1 MKSDT
6 LKKEANVNFYKVSI
20 KFYKLC
26 VTEIMIITRKI
37 ELVLKNKEDGVKLKK
52 WYSLM
57 PKLHNTIVTNIF
69 LNDIIKEKMANYDVY
84 FNEQVNSLDKKIT
97 AEYEKMRGCK
107 DEEKRK
113 KGMEVVEKLKKERN
127 KINFEGKKQFDNQFK
142 EVFGKQFDGF
152 IYNIVR
158 QDEALGEIPSNI
170 AAASLQ
176 NLSFYKKSLNAIK
189 SGEERIRMYGKGMPM
204 PLPKTV
210 FNIVYNKDS
219 DIFELNMTGGIEFK
233 LHLGRD
239 KSNNRIIL
247 ERIFDN
253 IYGLADSQLQ
263 YLTNKKKKKKEW
275 FLLMCVNVPEN
286 KNDLLENT
294 IIGVDMGINIPAY
307 CAVNNSLDRASLGKR
322 EDIINFR
329 NGIRKQRRNMQKN
342 LSVSGRGGQ
351 GYDRKMKALN
361 SLADKERAFVK
372 NYNHKI
378 SKEVVKFAV
387 KNKAKYINLELL
399 EGFGKDEDG
408 KSIDEYKWLCS
419 NWSYY
424 ELKTLIEYKA
434 KLEGIEVRYIDP
446 YHTSQ
451 TCSCC
456 GHYEQG
462 QRLTQ
467 EKFICANCGEE
478 MNADYNASKNI
489 AKSTKFVEKKKDCE
503 YYKKNVDN
511 DE

>member
-1 MKSDT
+1 M
-6 LKKEANVNFYKVSI
+6 
-20 KFYKLC
+20 
-26 VTEIMIITRKI
+26 
-37 ELVLKNKEDGVKLKK
+37 EL
-52 WYSLM
+52 
-57 PKLHNTIVTNIF
+57 
-69 LNDIIKEKMANYDVY
+69 
-84 FNEQVNSLDKKIT
+84 
-97 AEYEKMRGCK
+97 K

-158 QDEALGEIPSNI
+158 QDEALVEIPSNI
-170 AAASLQ
+170 ASASLQ
-176 NLSFYKKSLNAIK
+176 NLGFYKKSLNAIK

-204 PLPKTV
+204 PLPKQA
-210 FNIVYNKDS
+210 FELCYNKES
-219 DIFELNMTGGIEFK
+219 DLFELNMTGGIEFK
-233 LHLGRD
+233 VHLGRD

-263 YLTNKKKKKKEW
+263 YIASKKKW
-275 FLLMCVNVPEN
+275 FLLMCVDTPEN
-286 KNDLLENT
+286 KRELSEYT
-294 IIGVDMGINIPAY
+294 VIGVDMGINIPAY
-307 CAVNNSLDRASLGKR
+307 CAVNNSLDRASLGTR

-329 NGIRKQRRNMQKN
+329 NGIRKQRRNMQMN
-342 LSVSGRGGQ
+342 LSVSGKGGQ
-351 GYDRKMKALN
+351 GYDRKMKALDR
-361 SLADKERAFVK
+361 LADKENAFVK

-378 SKEVVKFAV
+378 SKEIIKFAV

-399 EGFGKDEDG
+399 EGFGKDEEG

-419 NWSYY
+419 NWSYFQ
-424 ELKTLIEYKA
+424 LKTLIEYKA
-434 KLEGIEVRYIDP
+434 KLEGITVRYVDP
-446 YHTSQ
+446 YQTSQ

-456 GHYEQG
+456 GHYEKG

-489 AKSTKFVEKKKDCE
+489 AKSTKFVENRKDCE
-503 YYKKNVDN
+503 FYKKNVDK
-511 DE
+511 E